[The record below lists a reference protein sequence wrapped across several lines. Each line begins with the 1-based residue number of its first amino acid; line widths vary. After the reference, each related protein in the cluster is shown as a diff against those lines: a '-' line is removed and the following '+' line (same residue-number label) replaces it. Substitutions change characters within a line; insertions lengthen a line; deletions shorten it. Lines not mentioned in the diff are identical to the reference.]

1 MDIPASASLADLQYY
16 LSHPKVTSRHM
27 ADKDAQ
33 KTIEQK
39 IKADKDAQ
47 KTIEQKINQNPAL
60 DPRWCKKEFN
70 NPKKCM
76 DASDQYNTYRYKRG
90 LPPRVFNTIG
100 CLSECHGGSRE
111 WKDDCLS
118 SCATKMAKWHL
129 DSLQGDLKF
138 SNVRSLCSLY
148 KGQCKPVTTWQ

>member
-47 KTIEQKINQNPAL
+47 KNNRAKNQSKP
-60 DPRWCKKEFN
+60 
-70 NPKKCM
+70 
-76 DASDQYNTYRYKRG
+76 
-90 LPPRVFNTIG
+90 
-100 CLSECHGGSRE
+100 
-111 WKDDCLS
+111 
-118 SCATKMAKWHL
+118 CA
-129 DSLQGDLKF
+129 
-138 SNVRSLCSLY
+138 
-148 KGQCKPVTTWQ
+148 